1 MNILIANHTG
11 TQAHLGCHATTF
23 ALEQMLRRRLKPDN
37 IWTDAWNARRSLRRA
52 KSLMPLATNLGMHL
66 PISSYKHFREAD
78 IIVVNGEG
86 MFYSSACCKP
96 KSTPRQ
102 RLIEAKLA
110 KEVLGK
116 ELWIVN
122 HSLYSENKDFD
133 ALIQRVYKS
142 ADYIAVREER
152 TLQYLQQIGIN
163 DAHQAADAVFS
174 LPLPPAENQSPW
186 KDKVFLTDSS
196 AWPRHHM
203 PQFQEKLA
211 TFIECLRGRG
221 LDPAY
226 LSIRTDKRDE
236 HIATHLGLEYFSG
249 RNVEEFLAHL
259 QTARLLI
266 SGRFHVN
273 VFAILCGVPY
283 LSFEAD
289 TYKNLALNEFIKYP
303 LPVLSLGTH
312 PLVEIQSW
320 VQKALEE
327 QDVLRNHLFIQRA
340 ILRKLSE
347 NNIPANNYYQ
357 IDTRYQCS
365 H

>member
-1 MNILIANHTG
+1 MVKYFAGRFFIFMNILIANHTG

-37 IWTDAWNARRSLRRA
+37 IWTDAWNARRSLRKA
-52 KSLMPLATNLGMHL
+52 KSLMPLAINIGMHL
-66 PISSYKHFREAD
+66 PISSYKHFHEAD

-133 ALIQRVYKS
+133 ALIQCVYKR

-163 DAHQAADAVFS
+163 GAHQAADAVFS

-196 AWPRHHM
+196 AWPRHHL
-203 PQFQEKLA
+203 PQFHEKLA
-211 TFIECLRGRG
+211 TFIESLRSKG

-283 LSFEAD
+283 LSFDAD

-303 LPVLSLGTH
+303 LPIFNFEKHTL
-312 PLVEIQSW
+312 PEIQNW
-320 VQKALEE
+320 VDQILINQKDLHSHLAFYRNK
-327 QDVLRNHLFIQRA
+327 LRELAEKNV
-340 ILRKLSE
+340 
-347 NNIPANNYYQ
+347 PV
-357 IDTRYQCS
+357 
-365 H
+365 